1 MASRWLETPFMTLD
15 ESETLLRAERPKDDS
30 WVVLKLIGSLGALIF
45 GVFALF
51 YLLTPMVARLLQH

>member
-15 ESETLLRAERPKDDS
+15 ESETLLRAGRSKDDS

-51 YLLTPMVARLLQH
+51 YLLTPMVARLLQR